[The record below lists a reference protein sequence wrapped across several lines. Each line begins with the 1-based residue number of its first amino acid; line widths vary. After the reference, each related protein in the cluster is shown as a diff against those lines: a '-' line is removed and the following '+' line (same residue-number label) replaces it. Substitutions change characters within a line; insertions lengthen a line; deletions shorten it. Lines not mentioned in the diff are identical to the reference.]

1 MYKKQNSTTLYATLC
16 VPRATHVWY
25 QYQYYLWYRYLVLD
39 LLLIHI
45 FDKIVYLLLLVQI
58 LFRLPFFKRSL
69 WVFLCNHRCTNRIDK
84 QADGNFSL
92 PCFCFPCRKNT
103 VYLIEPLH
111 VSSSCSG
118 QSNRRES
125 LAPVFPQITTGIA
138 AQPPRHT

>member
-1 MYKKQNSTTLYATLC
+1 MYIFVCIKNKTLLLISTQHC
-16 VPRATHVWY
+16 VCHVPRATHV
-25 QYQYYLWYRYLVLD
+25 YYLYLLSTTAVD
-39 LLLIHI
+39 LLLVHI

-103 VYLIEPLH
+103 VYFNRTSPCFLRLARA
-111 VSSSCSG
+111 VSSRIG
-118 QSNRRES
+118 GNPFS
-125 LAPVFPQITTGIA
+125 LSFSHKSPLA
-138 AQPPRHT
+138 